1 MSFGKLLKEWMF
13 RLEFNQ
19 AELARV
25 TGISTSTISR
35 YMSQERKP
43 SGRTVERI
51 MTFFKL
57 KYGVSEEEFWSLA
70 DDGYGHETEAYED
83 TMFALDMAID
93 LMKQEPKA
101 DILNEIKTELLDNAE
116 MHEDGD
122 YYIRDKWV
130 SEIIDKYREQEPKP
144 GRWINGHC
152 SECGCDVPT
161 YIVDWRWIKD
171 MDAKYCPNCGAKMQG
186 KEQTWEI

>member
-43 SGRTVERI
+43 SGRTIERI

-70 DDGYGHETEAYED
+70 DDGEEIEYATTVKVGECREVSLIEELYETLNNVNRLCEE
-83 TMFALDMAID
+83 
-93 LMKQEPKA
+93 
-101 DILNEIKTELLDNAE
+101 ILEKLEE
-116 MHEDGD
+116 
-122 YYIRDKWV
+122 
-130 SEIIDKYREQEPKP
+130 
-144 GRWINGHC
+144 
-152 SECGCDVPT
+152 
-161 YIVDWRWIKD
+161 
-171 MDAKYCPNCGAKMQG
+171 G
-186 KEQTWEI
+186 KGQK